1 MKRTL
6 LFMLGGLI
14 AGGIIHLV
22 IVLLVP
28 MYASHDAWSEMQRFG
43 ADRAFHVLPPP
54 EAGNEVIPG
63 MDPRLLQAEC
73 RFSLKDGPLRV
84 SAKMPDE
91 FWSVAVFDRHG
102 RNVYSLNDRATE
114 GPDLDLAVM
123 TSVQLA
129 QLRQNPPAAMEN
141 AITIELPIDDG
152 FVLLRAFV
160 PDASMMPQA
169 TAALTAANCGGRF

>member
-1 MKRTL
+1 MRRTL
-6 LFMLGGLI
+6 LFALGGLI

-28 MYASHDAWSEMQRFG
+28 IYASHDAWSEMARFG
-43 ADRAFHVLPPP
+43 ADRAFHVLPMA

-84 SAKMPDE
+84 TAKMPDE

-123 TSVQLA
+123 TAVQSA

-141 AITIELPIDDG
+141 AITIELPISDG

-160 PDASMMPQA
+160 PDPSMMPQA
-169 TAALTAANCGGRF
+169 MTALTAADCGGRF

>member
-1 MKRTL
+1 MRRTL
-6 LFMLGGLI
+6 LFVLGGLV

-28 MYASHDAWSEMQRFG
+28 MYASHDAWAEMGRFG
-43 ADRAFHVLPPP
+43 ADRAFHILPQP
-54 EAGNEVIPG
+54 EAGNEIIPG

-73 RFSLKDGPLRV
+73 RFTLRDGPLRV
-84 SAKMPDE
+84 TAKMPDE
-91 FWSVAVFDRHG
+91 FWSVAVFDRRG

-123 TSVQLA
+123 TAVQLA
-129 QLRQNPPAAMEN
+129 QMRQNPPASMEN
-141 AITIELPIDDG
+141 AITIDLPISDG

-160 PDASMMPQA
+160 PDASMLPQA
-169 TAALTAANCGGRF
+169 TAALTAADCGGKF